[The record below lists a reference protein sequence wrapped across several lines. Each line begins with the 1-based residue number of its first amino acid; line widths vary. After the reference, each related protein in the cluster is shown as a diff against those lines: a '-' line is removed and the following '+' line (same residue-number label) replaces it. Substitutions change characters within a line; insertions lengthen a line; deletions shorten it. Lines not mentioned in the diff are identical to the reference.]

1 MAQNDPDK
9 LAESS
14 KTDSEKTNARKAEAG
29 TSGASPPSE
38 PTQPPRAPRS
48 IDAGVVKASGG
59 AASPLSS
66 TTGVKSP
73 FETANDAPAHDLS
86 NESEATEPP
95 IEPYVEPPRR
105 RSGFSLGRIL
115 LALIALVAVFV
126 GAAFVFKDKDERL
139 RAVADAIEN
148 AVRNPQAF
156 FAALQDKSS
165 GPLNGKTTSHPS
177 LAVKE
182 AAPLSETQP
191 SESTAPATPEG
202 TASTP
207 PQSDAKPAE
216 APPEK
221 SAEAPQP
228 STPSRAPTPAAPE
241 AEPAPP
247 PREAQIDNRD
257 ALVKRVD
264 RLEQVAQSA
273 LKAAEEARAARA
285 SESADK
291 SDSLSERDYLVA
303 LEGRIDELA
312 NEIKSIREK
321 LEAPKS
327 ELRAPQESAEAKSQA
342 AAKKGNS
349 AELVVVAQSLAQEV
363 EKGKPYAVEL
373 AALTALGADSELLS
387 ALAPAAEK
395 GAMTPEQLRHGF
407 EPVAKRIQAIESPQS
422 TGSYVDHMMRSLGR
436 LVRVR
441 PVNEAPSSTIS
452 DRVETIRSA
461 LAHNDVAGAAAAFD
475 LLPDAAKTEE
485 SAFGELLRQRRDAEK
500 ASAAILSGAIAAL
513 GRNKS

>member
-9 LAESS
+9 SAESS
-14 KTDSEKTNARKAEAG
+14 KKDAEKTDARKADAEP
-29 TSGASPPSE
+29 SSASPPSE

-48 IDAGVVKASGG
+48 INSGVVKASGG

-66 TTGVKSP
+66 TTDVKSP

-86 NESEATEPP
+86 NGSEASEAMEPP
-95 IEPYVEPPRR
+95 IEPSIEPPRR
-105 RSGFSLGRIL
+105 RSGFRLGRIL
-115 LALIALVAVFV
+115 LALIALVVVFI
-126 GAAFVFKDKDERL
+126 GATFIFKDKDERL
-139 RAVADAIEN
+139 RTVADAIEN

-156 FAALQDKSS
+156 FAALQDRSS
-165 GPLNGKTTSHPS
+165 GPLDGKTTSSHPS

-191 SESTAPATPEG
+191 SEPAAPATPEG
-202 TASTP
+202 TASTS

-228 STPSRAPTPAAPE
+228 LTPSPAPAPAAPE

-264 RLEQVAQSA
+264 QLEQVAQSA
-273 LKAAEEARAARA
+273 LKIAEEARAARA
-285 SESADK
+285 SEGSDK
-291 SDSLSERDYLVA
+291 SNSLSERDYLVA

-312 NEIKSIREK
+312 NEIKSVREK

-373 AALTALGADSELLS
+373 AALTAPRADSELLS

-395 GAMTPEQLRHGF
+395 GAMTPEQLLHGF
-407 EPVAKRIQAIESPQS
+407 EPVAKRLQAIKSPQS
-422 TGSYVDHMMRSLGR
+422 TGSYVEHMMRSLGR

-441 PVNEAPSSTIS
+441 PLNEAPSSTIS

-475 LLPDAAKTEE
+475 LLPE
-485 SAFGELLRQRRDAEK
+485 LRQDGRKRIRRTS
-500 ASAAILSGAIAAL
+500 ASAA
-513 GRNKS
+513 GR

>member
-9 LAESS
+9 SAESS
-14 KTDSEKTNARKAEAG
+14 KKDAEKTDARKADAKP
-29 TSGASPPSE
+29 SGASPPSE

-48 IDAGVVKASGG
+48 INSGVVKASGG

-86 NESEATEPP
+86 NGSEASEATEPP

-105 RSGFSLGRIL
+105 RSGFPLGRIL
-115 LALIALVAVFV
+115 LALIALAAVSI
-126 GAAFVFKDKDERL
+126 GATFVFKDKDERL

-156 FAALQDKSS
+156 FAALQDRSS

-191 SESTAPATPEG
+191 SEPAAPATPEG
-202 TASTP
+202 TASTS
-207 PQSDAKPAE
+207 PQSDAKQPAE

-228 STPSRAPTPAAPE
+228 STPSPAPTPAAPE

-264 RLEQVAQSA
+264 QLEQVAQSA
-273 LKAAEEARAARA
+273 LKIAEEARAARV
-285 SESADK
+285 SEGSDK
-291 SDSLSERDYLVA
+291 SNSLSERDYLVA

-312 NEIKSIREK
+312 NEIKSVREK

-373 AALTALGADSELLS
+373 AALTALGADFGTVVCARAGGGKGRDDARTVAAWVRAGRETDSGDQVAAVDRLLRRPYDAEL
-387 ALAPAAEK
+387 
-395 GAMTPEQLRHGF
+395 G
-407 EPVAKRIQAIESPQS
+407 S
-422 TGSYVDHMMRSLGR
+422 TGPGAPVKRGSKFDHLRPCGDDPLRSR
-436 LVRVR
+436 
-441 PVNEAPSSTIS
+441 A
-452 DRVETIRSA
+452 
-461 LAHNDVAGAAAAFD
+461 
-475 LLPDAAKTEE
+475 
-485 SAFGELLRQRRDAEK
+485 
-500 ASAAILSGAIAAL
+500 
-513 GRNKS
+513 